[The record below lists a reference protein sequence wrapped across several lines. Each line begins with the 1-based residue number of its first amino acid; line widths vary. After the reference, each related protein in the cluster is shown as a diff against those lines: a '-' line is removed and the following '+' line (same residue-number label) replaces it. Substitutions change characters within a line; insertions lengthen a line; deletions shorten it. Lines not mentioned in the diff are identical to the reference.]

1 MGQQSNAQKRES
13 IRQYREQRR
22 QEAIAKQ
29 KKQDRMMWTIVIGAV
44 ALVVLLACL
53 PAIFSLFKGDPY
65 EATDYVQMNVS
76 YTDNVGEAKQGT
88 IVLELYGNLAP
99 ITVKN
104 FTKLTSEGF
113 YNGLT
118 FHRIIEGFMIQGGD
132 PKGDG
137 TGDSGER
144 IKGEFNS
151 NGVQNDLLHER
162 GVISMAR
169 GSYSMNSASCQFFI
183 VHQTSP
189 HLDGDYAAFG
199 RVIDGMDTV
208 DAIAVLET
216 NSNDKPLNTV
226 TITSMTVITK
236 DQLPQNAQEQ
246 NAMLPAQKERFI

>member
-137 TGDSGER
+137 SGNSGER

>member
-29 KKQDRMMWTIVIGAV
+29 KQQDRMMWTIVIGAV

-53 PAIFSLFKGDPY
+53 PLIISLFKGDPY
-65 EATDYVQMNVS
+65 DPTDYVQMNVS
-76 YTDNVGEAKQGT
+76 YTDKNGEAKQGT
-88 IVLELYGNLAP
+88 VVMELYGNLAP

-118 FHRIIEGFMIQGGD
+118 FHRVIEGFMIQGGD
-132 PKGDG
+132 PKGNG

-144 IKGEFNS
+144 IKGEFSS

-169 GSYSMNSASCQFFI
+169 GGYSMNSASCQFFI

-189 HLDGDYAAFG
+189 HLDGKYAAFG
-199 RVIDGMDTV
+199 RVIHGMDTV

-216 NSNDKPLNTV
+216 DANDKPLDTV
-226 TITSMTVITK
+226 TITSMTVSTK
-236 DQLPQNAQEQ
+236 DQLPQSAQ
-246 NAMLPAQKERFI
+246 A